1 MGDEQREEQIQPAV
15 MLEDAGAMFLLSR
28 FSVSNILLDMLSF
41 SLSLFL
47 TLTHSLTHTLSL
59 SFSHARTHERTVVS
73 PKRQNITN
81 NEHST
86 GNEWRAVSLNKY
98 YDEKHNM
105 HRRGASIQQ
114 QQLPLHGR
122 AARYTLRAH
131 THIYR
136 ERKRIEYKIFF
147 NFK

>member
-59 SFSHARTHERTVVS
+59 SFSHSLSHTHTLS
-73 PKRQNITN
+73 LFL
-81 NEHST
+81 SFS
-86 GNEWRAVSLNKY
+86 VSL
-98 YDEKHNM
+98 
-105 HRRGASIQQ
+105 S
-114 QQLPLHGR
+114 LPLSLPPSPNNLSVSMSYLSGTRGR
-122 AARYTLRAH
+122 SQ
-131 THIYR
+131 
-136 ERKRIEYKIFF
+136 
-147 NFK
+147 